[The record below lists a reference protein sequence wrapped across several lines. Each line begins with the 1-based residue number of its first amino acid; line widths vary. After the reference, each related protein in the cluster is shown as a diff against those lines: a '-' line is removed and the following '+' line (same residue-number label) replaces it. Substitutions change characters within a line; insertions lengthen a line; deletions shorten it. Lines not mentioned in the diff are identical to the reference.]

1 MTYKKIIRNHF
12 DKSSNLISGLISF
25 EKEIEIFAREIFKL
39 KKINR
44 KILVAGNGGSCA
56 DAEHFVGELVCTY
69 KKKDRNSFPAYLIS
83 SNQAAT
89 TAWANDFGFETYIQR
104 QVEAL
109 GVKGDI
115 LVCISTGGGDK
126 LSGASMNL
134 VHAAKTAKK
143 KQMKI
148 VSLIGKSGGELNR
161 ISDIKFHIKSSVTAY
176 IQEAHMSILHS
187 VCEILEEM
195 KK

>member
-1 MTYKKIIRNHF
+1 MSYKKIIRNHF
-12 DKSSNLISGLISF
+12 NKSSNLISSLIFF
-25 EKEIEIFAREIFKL
+25 EKEIELFAKEIFKL
-39 KKINR
+39 KKKNK

-69 KKKDRNSFPAYLIS
+69 KKKDRKAFPAYLVS

-104 QVEAL
+104 QVDAL
-109 GVKGDI
+109 GAKDDI

-126 LSGASMNL
+126 ISGASMNL
-134 VHAAKTAKK
+134 VYAAKIAKK
-143 KQMKI
+143 RGMKVI
-148 VSLIGKSGGELNR
+148 SLIGKSGGELGKM
-161 ISDIKFHIKSSVTAY
+161 SDIKFHIKSPVTAY

>member
-1 MTYKKIIRNHF
+1 MNYKEIIKNHF
-12 DKSSNLISGLISF
+12 EKSSQLIGDLAIF
-25 EKEIEIFAREIFKL
+25 DNEIEKFAREILEL
-39 KKINR
+39 KKNNG

-89 TAWANDFGFETYIQR
+89 TAWANDFGFETYIDR

-109 GVKGDI
+109 GSKGDI
-115 LVCISTGGGDK
+115 FVCISTGGGDPT
-126 LSGASMNL
+126 SGASMNL

-143 KQMKI
+143 KGMKI
-148 VSLIGKSGGELNR
+148 VSLIGKSGGELNNM
-161 ISDIKFHIKSSVTAY
+161 SDIKFLIKSTVTAY

-187 VCEILEEM
+187 ICEVLEEM
-195 KK
+195 KR